1 MTANELP
8 GHLTTLAIFFIVI
21 IGPIWLS
28 LFLQKKYPAKLW
40 LGLFLC
46 FLSPIFGQL
55 YVKKPTLFIAIV
67 LACAI
72 AFYNMHTDTKTIW
85 LSTCVFSAAIMYYRL
100 TSSK

>member
-1 MTANELP
+1 MTGNEIAGP
-8 GHLTTLAIFFIVI
+8 LTTLASLFIII

-55 YVKKPTLFIAIV
+55 YVKKPTLFIVIV
-67 LACAI
+67 IACTI
-72 AFYNMHTDTKTIW
+72 AFYNMHTGTKTVW

-100 TSSK
+100 ISGK